1 MGCCRGFGVGLR
13 GLFRGLILVVV
24 GIDGKGFISAADNRV
39 VRFSEGFDGMAFVRV
54 ASTKD
59 LEPGSMMG
67 VEAGGKEVLLVNLG
81 GTFYAIG
88 NRCTHMSCL
97 LSDGTLEG
105 ESVKCVCHDSFFDLK
120 TGNVAK
126 GPARKPE
133 PVFQVKVEGDQVLIE
148 V

>member
-1 MGCCRGFGVGLR
+1 
-13 GLFRGLILVVV
+13 VVA
-24 GIDGKGFISAADNRV
+24 GMDGKGFISVAGNRLL
-39 VRFSEGFDGMAFVRV
+39 RFSEGFDGMDFARA

-59 LEPGSMMG
+59 LEPGNMMG
-67 VEAGGKEVLLVNLG
+67 VEVWGKEVLLVNLG

-97 LSDGTLEG
+97 LSEGTLEG
-105 ESVKCVCHDSFFDLK
+105 ESVKCVCHDSFFEVK
-120 TGNVAK
+120 TGKVAK

-133 PVFQVKVEGDQVLIE
+133 PVFQVKVEGDQVLIG